1 LCFSLSCFLFN
12 VDKAIDNLAVVGSPN
27 GDIAVSQ
34 NLLRLLNTTE
44 KLSTDKGDSYLS
56 TELFLLAIISGN
68 DTTTKLLKDLGVDKK
83 SLSTAIDKL
92 RGGETVNEQ
101 NTETNRDALNKY
113 TLDLTQRA
121 QDGKLDRTTHHG

>member
-1 LCFSLSCFLFN
+1 M
-12 VDKAIDNLAVVGSPN
+12 GSPN

-68 DTTTKLLKDLGVDKK
+68 DTTTKLLKDLGIDKK

-92 RGGETVNEQ
+92 RGGG
-101 NTETNRDALNKY
+101 RYRHLDYPPRLNY
-113 TLDLTQRA
+113 QWLYQHYL
-121 QDGKLDRTTHHG
+121 

>member
-1 LCFSLSCFLFN
+1 VVKALNVNTKNLKDN

-92 RGGETVNEQ
+92 RGGETGV
-101 NTETNRDALNKY
+101 K
-113 TLDLTQRA
+113 
-121 QDGKLDRTTHHG
+121 

>member
-1 LCFSLSCFLFN
+1 
-12 VDKAIDNLAVVGSPN
+12 VGSPN

-121 QDGKLDRTTHHG
+121 QDGKLDPVIGRDGEIRRAIQV

>member
-1 LCFSLSCFLFN
+1 M
-12 VDKAIDNLAVVGSPN
+12 
-27 GDIAVSQ
+27 
-34 NLLRLLNTTE
+34 
-44 KLSTDKGDSYLS
+44 
-56 TELFLLAIISGN
+56 
-68 DTTTKLLKDLGVDKK
+68 VDKK

-121 QDGKLDRTTHHG
+121 H